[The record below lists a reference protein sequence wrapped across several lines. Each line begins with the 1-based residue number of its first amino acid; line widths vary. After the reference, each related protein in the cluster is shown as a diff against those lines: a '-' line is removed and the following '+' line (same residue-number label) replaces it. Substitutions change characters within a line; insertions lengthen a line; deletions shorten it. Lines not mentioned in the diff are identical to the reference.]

1 MRENMEIA
9 NIKNLEAQLKKE
21 VFEIEVEVLDG
32 GQLPFKKNKTDAGF
46 DLIATEDV
54 TIYPGQVIKHPLNIK
69 MKLPRGTYAQITSKS
84 GLGSK
89 GFLVY
94 AGIIDEEYR
103 GIPHV
108 VGTNLNWNSKPF
120 IDEDKEEN
128 LFLDPISS
136 PLEIKKGQKIA
147 QLLMVPHSTDYYM
160 TQVES
165 VSTDTDR
172 GDGGFGSTGV

>member
-1 MRENMEIA
+1 MEIA
-9 NIKNLEAQLKKE
+9 NIKNLEAQLKKD
-21 VFEIEVEVLDG
+21 VFEIQVEVLDG

-46 DLIATEDV
+46 DLVATEDV
-54 TIYPGQVIKHPLNIK
+54 TIHSGQIIKHPLNIK
-69 MKLPRGTYAQITSKS
+69 MKLPQGTYAQITSKS

-89 GFLVY
+89 GLLVY

-108 VGTNLNWNSKPF
+108 VGTNLNWGTEPYE
-120 IDEDKEEN
+120 DEN
-128 LFLDPISS
+128 GPGVTFDPTETTI
-136 PLEIKKGQKIA
+136 EIKKGQKLA
-147 QLLMVPHSTDYYM
+147 QLIMVPHSTDYYM

-165 VSTDTDR
+165 VDADTAR

>member
-1 MRENMEIA
+1 MEIA
-9 NIKNLEAQLKKE
+9 KINELQKQLHKE

-32 GQLPFKKNKTDAGF
+32 GALPFKKNQTDAGF

-54 TIYPGQVIKHPLNIK
+54 EIYAGQIVKHPLNIK
-69 MKLPRGTYAQITSKS
+69 MKLPKGTYAQITSKS

-108 VGTNLNWNSKPF
+108 VGTNLNWGSKPF
-120 IDEDKEEN
+120 TDEDGEPN
-128 LFLDPISS
+128 MAFDPTQTII
-136 PLEIKKGQKIA
+136 EIKKGQKIA
-147 QLLMVPHSTDYYM
+147 QMILEPYNPNYYV

-165 VSTDTDR
+165 VDADTNR